1 MMKHLKLFFL
11 AMSLIAVAVSC
22 KTNDTKR
29 EENLDPAAHKVKVEE
44 VIQTT
49 NYTYVR
55 ASENDNEVWLAV
67 AKQEIEKGGIYY
79 FKGEL
84 LMNNFESKELKR
96 TFGTILFVQEFTKQP
111 ILVNQPTPGA
121 VGNQGTS
128 PGSKQAVPENKSVK
142 VDPLK
147 DGVTIAQLFEN
158 KNSYGSKTVKI
169 RGEVIKFSPEIMG
182 KNWVHLQDGTSSGEN
197 YDLTITTMD
206 KVNVGDVV
214 VFEGT
219 IALEKDFGAGYAYAL
234 IMEDAKLIK

>member
-1 MMKHLKLFFL
+1 
-11 AMSLIAVAVSC
+11 MSLIAVTISC
-22 KTNDTKR
+22 KSNDTKR

-44 VIQTT
+44 VIQTS

-67 AKQEIEKGGIYY
+67 AKQDVEKGGIYY

-96 TFGTILFVQEFTKQP
+96 TFGTILFIQDFSKQP
-111 ILVNQPTPGA
+111 ILINPPATGSAAQPS
-121 VGNQGTS
+121 VS

-147 DGVTIAQLFEN
+147 DGVTVAQLFAN
-158 KNSYGSKTVKI
+158 KTSYAGKTVKI
-169 RGEVIKFSPEIMG
+169 RGEVVKFSPEIMG
-182 KNWVHLQDGTSSGEN
+182 KNWVHLQDGTSSGDN

-214 VFEGT
+214 VFEGAIT
-219 IALEKDFGAGYAYAL
+219 LEKDFGAGYSYEL
-234 IMEDAKLIK
+234 IMEDAKLVK